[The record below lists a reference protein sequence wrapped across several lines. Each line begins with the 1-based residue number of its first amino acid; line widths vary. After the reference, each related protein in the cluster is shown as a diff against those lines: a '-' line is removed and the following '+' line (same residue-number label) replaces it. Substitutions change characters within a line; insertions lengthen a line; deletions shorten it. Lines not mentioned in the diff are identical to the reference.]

1 MGAYMVKFYNTGN
14 QDLDILV
21 GGGIP
26 DHTTTILHSHPG
38 SGAEVL
44 AWGLLYEGLKEGS
57 DGVYF
62 TSNMAPEDVVEDMS
76 LFRWDVTPYY
86 NRTLQFIDA
95 FTPRYREYTDEQMAV
110 FKIFAH
116 DLTSVDQIE
125 QALFEEIKK
134 TRGEC
139 RCIVDSLSF
148 ILQNNDPEMVCE
160 FFDRMRMMAKRY
172 GGTYMFILVDGM
184 HDPKVE
190 TALLYMADNVIHFSR
205 KVVSYH
211 STELVMNIYKFKKMI
226 YNTRNIIY
234 HIGREGL
241 VIDMKERIM

>member
-1 MGAYMVKFYNTGN
+1 
-14 QDLDILV
+14 
-21 GGGIP
+21 
-26 DHTTTILHSHPG
+26 
-38 SGAEVL
+38 
-44 AWGLLYEGLKEGS
+44 
-57 DGVYF
+57 
-62 TSNMAPEDVVEDMS
+62 MAPEDVVEDMS

-190 TALLYMADNVIHFSR
+190 TALLYMADNVVHFSR